1 MDASTSI
8 ARKKLLSNKSKTM
21 KSTFLSSFLLF
32 FGLAWLVTACAATPD
47 TTQQP
52 AQPALL
58 PLENQSALVTP
69 APTQEPT
76 VLPPVEAFPA
86 AALLAR
92 QALAETLG
100 TQPEKVEI
108 RAVESVEW
116 PDSCLG
122 LGGPAEAC
130 LQAVLPGYRITL
142 SFEGLEYVYR
152 TDEKGTNLRREIG
165 MSFHLP
171 SSAETKFLAI
181 WQNAECTEQAL
192 LLPEGLSVGACG
204 GSHTLITWEDGSLP
218 PPMTDWLTRLGPFQA
233 ETPAGIIRFAGVG
246 NESASPAEQRA
257 IAEWLKMRFLAA
269 QSGRPQAD
277 WGLALTYTREGGFA
291 GFCDTLK
298 VYLDGSVL
306 LSSCKD
312 VDVDFRLPP
321 AQLETLYRW
330 YDKFSKIE
338 YGYTDPAVAD
348 AMSIRL
354 TMPAQGGQEVTQA
367 TLDEILT
374 FCSLLIQQARTQ

>member
-1 MDASTSI
+1 
-8 ARKKLLSNKSKTM
+8 M
-21 KSTFLSSFLLF
+21 KRTCLSSLLF
-32 FGLAWLVTACAATPD
+32 LWVIWLGTACAATPNI
-47 TTQQP
+47 TQQAAEP
-52 AQPALL
+52 AFL
-58 PLENQSALVTP
+58 PSENQSALVTP

-76 VLPPVEAFPA
+76 AQPPLEEFPT

-142 SFEGLEYVYR
+142 SFEGLDYVYR
-152 TDEKGTNLRREIG
+152 TDETGTNLRRETDTP
-165 MSFHLP
+165 FNLP
-171 SSAETKFLAI
+171 SSVEPRFLAS

-192 LLPEGLSVGACG
+192 LLPEGLSFGVCG
-204 GSHTLITWEDGSLP
+204 GSQTLLTWEDGTLP
-218 PPMTDWLTRLGPFQA
+218 APMADWLTRLGPFQA
-233 ETPAGIIRFAGVG
+233 ETPAGIVRFSGAG
-246 NESASPAEQRA
+246 NESAAPAEQRA

-277 WGLALTYTREGGFA
+277 WGLALTYTRQGGFA

-312 VDVDFRLPP
+312 VDVDFRLTP
-321 AQLETLYRW
+321 AQLEALYRW
-330 YDKFSKIE
+330 YDEFSKIE
-338 YGYTDPAVAD
+338 YVYTDPAVAD
-348 AMSIRL
+348 AMSITL
-354 TMPAQGGQEVTQA
+354 TVPAQGGQEVTQA

-374 FCSLLIQQARTQ
+374 FCSMLIQQARTP